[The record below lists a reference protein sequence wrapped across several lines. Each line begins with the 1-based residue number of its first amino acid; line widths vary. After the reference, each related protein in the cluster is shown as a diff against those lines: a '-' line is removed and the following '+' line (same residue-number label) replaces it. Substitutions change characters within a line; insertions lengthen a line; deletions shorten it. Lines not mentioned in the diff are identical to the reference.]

1 MTKHE
6 KVMDILNKSIAREL
20 AVAIQYMW
28 QHVVAEGISSPPIAE
43 MFREI
48 AIQEM
53 KHAERFAER
62 LNYFD
67 GMPTTK
73 PTEIKV
79 AEKLTKMIAD
89 DMAAEE
95 EAIRLYKQAIK
106 LAIELDDP
114 VTRLLYEEILG
125 DEEDH
130 WDKFRTLLEKAAK
143 VDLI

>member
-1 MTKHE
+1 
-6 KVMDILNKSIAREL
+6 MDILNESIAREL

-28 QHVVAEGISSPPIAE
+28 QHVLAEGISSIPVAE
-43 MFREI
+43 LFKEV
-48 AIQEM
+48 AVQEM

-67 GMPTTK
+67 GVPTTK
-73 PTEIKV
+73 PTEIKL
-79 AEKLTKMIAD
+79 AKGLTKMLED

-95 EAIRLYKQAIK
+95 EAIKLYKQAIK
-106 LAIELDDP
+106 LAIELNDP

>member
-1 MTKHE
+1 ME
-6 KVMDILNKSIAREL
+6 ILNKSIAREI

-28 QHVVAEGISSPPIAE
+28 QHVLAEGISSPPIAE
-43 MFREI
+43 MFKEV
-48 AIQEM
+48 AVQEM

-67 GMPTTK
+67 GIPTTK
-73 PTEIKV
+73 PTAIKLSG
-79 AEKLTKMIAD
+79 KLTKMLED
-89 DMAAEE
+89 NMAAEE
-95 EAIRLYKQAIK
+95 EAIKLYKQAIK
-106 LAIELDDP
+106 LAIELNDP